1 MEVPRFHFPSF
12 GRKRGMSLAHRLKA
26 WRRALGL
33 TQAAFSE
40 RIGVHIGVL
49 KKYEQ
54 GLNIPGGEALAAIAK
69 TGVNMNWL
77 LTGEGEM
84 RPETERLETAAMSRK
99 APSDGLYE
107 AIGPAMPLLANDSAA
122 ALYVRQPRRWQSLI
136 ALVEAIDDDA
146 RREALLNEL
155 FSRAQDAAELA
166 DMRRQLAELR
176 KRTG

>member
-12 GRKRGMSLAHRLKA
+12 GRKGGMSLAHRLRA
-26 WRRALGL
+26 WRHALGL
-33 TQAAFSE
+33 TQEQFAQRCGLPKRTIIGYENEE
-40 RIGVHIGVL
+40 R
-49 KKYEQ
+49 E
-54 GLNIPGGEALAAIAK
+54 PGSAALAAIAK

-84 RPETERLETAAMSRK
+84 RPQTERLETAAMSRK

-122 ALYVRQPRRWQSLI
+122 TLYVRQPRRWQSLI

>member
-1 MEVPRFHFPSF
+1 MENSI
-12 GRKRGMSLAHRLKA
+12 GHRIRA
-26 WRRALGL
+26 WRHALGL

-84 RPETERLETAAMSRK
+84 RQETKRLETAPMSRK
-99 APSDGLYE
+99 AQSDGLYE
-107 AIGPAMPLLANDSAA
+107 AICPAMPLFAEDSAA

-136 ALVEAIDDDA
+136 ALVEAIDDGA
-146 RREALLNEL
+146 RREALINEF

-166 DMRRQLAELR
+166 DMRRQLAEL
-176 KRTG
+176 KNELKKKA